1 VLVLPLTR
9 AVVLQG
15 PTWFAAV
22 GKAAQ
27 AAAAAN
33 HLCKEE
39 DGGRENQGEEHETEQ
54 EEERAS
60 YLQIRSPNCAAAAI
74 GEEGAKP

>member
-1 VLVLPLTR
+1 M
-9 AVVLQG
+9 LQG
-15 PTWFAAV
+15 PTWFANV

-39 DGGRENQGEEHETEQ
+39 DGGRENQGEEHETE
-54 EEERAS
+54 
-60 YLQIRSPNCAAAAI
+60 
-74 GEEGAKP
+74 

>member
-9 AVVLQG
+9 AIVLQG

-27 AAAAAN
+27 AAVAAN

-39 DGGRENQGEEHETEQ
+39 DGEGENQGEEHETE
-54 EEERAS
+54 
-60 YLQIRSPNCAAAAI
+60 
-74 GEEGAKP
+74 